1 MKDNSAVAF
10 TIDSEAPD
18 RTRKTPSLAP
28 QTGAPENGVRKVL
41 MLVTELEDYTIAF
54 ANGLA
59 RHVQVVLAVPRR
71 QYARLAEWIDPAIDL
86 RLMDWPRH
94 RSPANLRLLVSL
106 TRLVRQE
113 KPDVIHLLSN
123 NTLWLNLAAPFWKPV
138 PLITTVHD
146 ISVHPG
152 DADTGV
158 MPGWSTSLIVRQSD
172 RLVVHGQQLRHL
184 AVQRFQM
191 PPERVHVLSHPAI
204 LRYAEQARRD
214 GLARRPLGT
223 GLNIL
228 LFGRIFAY
236 KGLENLIEAEA
247 LLKDRLA
254 DLRVVIAGRGDDPW
268 AARAR
273 MGDPDRYDIRHRF
286 IEDSEV
292 SQLFLDAD
300 VIVLPYIE
308 ASQSGVLHLAAAFG
322 KPTIVTDVGELRATV
337 ETHGLGL
344 VVPPDDSA
352 ALADAIEMLAQQP
365 DLRAAHG
372 ARALEWA
379 AGAGAPATVGAVAVG
394 IYNSALR
401 KR

>member
-1 MKDNSAVAF
+1 MTDSSAVAF
-10 TIDSEAPD
+10 TRESKATDP
-18 RTRKTPSLAP
+18 TRKNLSPAP
-28 QTGAPENGVRKVL
+28 HACAPANGARKVL
-41 MLVTELEDYTIAF
+41 LLVTELEDYTIAF

-59 RHVQVVLAVPRR
+59 RHLQVVLAVPRR

-123 NTLWLNLAAPFWKPV
+123 NTLWLNLAAPFWKPT

-152 DADTGV
+152 DADTGA

-172 RLVVHGQQLRHL
+172 RLVVHGEQLRQL

-191 PPERVHVLSHPAI
+191 SPERIHVLSHPAI

-214 GLARRPLGT
+214 GLTRRPLGP
-223 GLNIL
+223 GLTIL

-236 KGLENLIEAEA
+236 KGLDILIEAEA

-286 IEDSEV
+286 IEDLEV

-300 VIVLPYIE
+300 VVVLPYIE

-322 KPTIVTDVGELRATV
+322 KPAIVTDVGELRATV
-337 ETHGLGL
+337 ESHGLGL
-344 VVPPDDSA
+344 VVPPDNSA
-352 ALADAIEMLAQQP
+352 ALADAIESMAQRP
-365 DLRAAHG
+365 DLRATHG

-379 AGAGAPATVGAVAVG
+379 AGAPETVGAAAVD
-394 IYNSALR
+394 IYNSAMR
-401 KR
+401 ER